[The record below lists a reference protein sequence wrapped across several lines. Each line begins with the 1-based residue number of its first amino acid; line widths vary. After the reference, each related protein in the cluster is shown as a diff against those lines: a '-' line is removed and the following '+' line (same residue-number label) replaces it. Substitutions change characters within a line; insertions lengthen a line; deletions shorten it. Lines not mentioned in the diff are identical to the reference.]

1 MELLNC
7 ASHYSKFFSVS
18 LTEITTVILSL
29 FFLMKG
35 FTNTDLR
42 YTIKLALEL
51 IKRILIVVG
60 KS

>member
-1 MELLNC
+1 MELQLYH
-7 ASHYSKFFSVS
+7 HYSKFFSVR
-18 LTEITTVILSL
+18 LVGRITVILSL

-35 FTNTDLR
+35 FTNTGLR